1 MKYGYYKEQIEQTN
15 NSRELEKLLHQIED
29 DFEGINDR
37 QYEKL
42 RFIIISKMYA

>member
-1 MKYGYYKEQIEQTN
+1 MRYSYYRDMIEKTG
-15 NSRELEKLLHQIED
+15 SRRKLEKLLHQIED
-29 DFEGINDR
+29 DFEGISDR